1 MPIVQIR
8 DVPED
13 TVRRLK
19 AKAALQGVS
28 LSDYLRTELDRL
40 AGRPTMQEYLELVR
54 ELRPQLDSPVSGAEA
69 IRLAREEMDEKW
81 DRHFP

>member
-1 MPIVQIR
+1 MAIVQIR

-28 LSDYLRTELDRL
+28 LSDYLRAELDRL
-40 AGRPTMQEYLELVR
+40 AGRPTMDEYLELIR
-54 ELRPQLDSPVSGAEA
+54 DLRLDSPISGAEA
-69 IRLAREEMDEKW
+69 IRLSREEMDEKW
-81 DRHFP
+81 DRLRP

>member
-54 ELRPQLDSPVSGAEA
+54 ELRPKLESPMTGAEA
-69 IRLAREEMDEKW
+69 VRLARQEMDEKW
-81 DRHFP
+81 ERHFP